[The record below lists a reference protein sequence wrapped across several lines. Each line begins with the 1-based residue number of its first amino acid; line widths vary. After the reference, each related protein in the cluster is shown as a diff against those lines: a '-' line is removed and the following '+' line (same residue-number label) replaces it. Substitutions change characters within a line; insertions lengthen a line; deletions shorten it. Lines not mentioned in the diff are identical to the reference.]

1 MKAYLNIILLAV
13 AATSAPAFANVVA
26 EQQATTAP
34 EQAPALP
41 EGEQRLRQGIIM
53 LGNICQCMAEVKDHD
68 SAEAAV
74 PKLMALN
81 EELRRWSQSFA
92 NLPPLSELDVIAYE
106 ERYLNTIR
114 KINHIIEAQ
123 AGRLA
128 AAEYYGSRNLPAV
141 LVRLAQ
147 IAQN

>member
-1 MKAYLNIILLAV
+1 MNRLYIIIPLLGAFSTSLGNIV
-13 AATSAPAFANVVA
+13 T
-26 EQQATTAP
+26 EQQ
-34 EQAPALP
+34 PAADTQDSSLP
-41 EGEQRLRQGIIM
+41 EGEQRLRSGIIM
-53 LGNICQCMAEVKDHD
+53 LGQICQSMAEIKDLD

-74 PKLMALN
+74 PKLMLLN
-81 EELRRWSQSFA
+81 EELRRWSQSFS
-92 NLPPLSELDVIAYE
+92 NLPPLSEPDVMAYE
-106 ERYLNTIR
+106 ERYLGTIR

-147 IAQN
+147 IAQP

>member
-1 MKAYLNIILLAV
+1 MKAAFFNLLIL
-13 AATSAPAFANVVA
+13 AAAAGASAADIVA
-26 EQQATTAP
+26 EPQTTPSAA
-34 EQAPALP
+34 EAALP
-41 EGEQRLRQGIIM
+41 EGEQRLRNGIIM
-53 LGNICQCMAEVKDHD
+53 LGSICQCMADVKDHD

-81 EELRRWSQSFA
+81 ESLREWAQSFS
-92 NLPPLSELDVIAYE
+92 NLPPLSELEVVAYE
-106 ERYLNTIR
+106 ERYLPTIR

-147 IAQN
+147 IGQP